1 MSRRVE
7 IHVGEKFDTMAK
19 RVAAAWKGAA
29 AGQDVHERHV
39 TFVSWEA
46 LAGVM
51 TKKRYELL
59 RHLHHHPAVSIAALA
74 RAIGRDYKRVHE
86 DVEVLAELGLIERA
100 HGVSAPFD
108 TIEATIRL

>member
-1 MSRRVE
+1 MSRKVK
-7 IHVGEKFDTMAK
+7 IHVGEGFDAVAK
-19 RVAAAWKGAA
+19 RVATSWKRAA
-29 AGQDVHERHV
+29 AGRDVHEHHV
-39 TFVSWEA
+39 TFVSLEA

-59 RHLHHHPAVSIAALA
+59 RYLRHHPMRSVAALA
-74 RAIGRDYKRVHE
+74 REIGRDYKRVHE
-86 DVEVLAELGLIERA
+86 DVTALAEIGLIERD